1 MITAHLTTTSRVDR
15 PPYVWIAVALELLT
29 ALTAVPVG
37 IWLMQDPSG
46 AAISLPNDWISNTI
60 FGSYL
65 IPGLYLFAM
74 NGLGML
80 LTAALTVTR
89 HWSAPWLTGT
99 LAVGLIV
106 WILVQLVVMPETM
119 WLQWFFLATGLA
131 LGFIT
136 LFWMRRTGQLRLW

>member
-15 PPYVWIAVALELLT
+15 PRYVWIAVALELLT

-37 IWLMQDPSG
+37 IWFMQDPTG
-46 AAISLPNDWISNTI
+46 GVMGLPKGWIENTV
-60 FGSYL
+60 FGSYFV
-65 IPGLYLFAM
+65 PGLYLFAM

-80 LTAALTVTR
+80 LAAALTVMR
-89 HWSAPWLTGT
+89 HWLAPWLTGT

-106 WILVQLVVMPETM
+106 WILVQLAVMPETM
-119 WLQWFFLATGLA
+119 WLQWFFLVTGVV

-136 LFWMRRTGQLRLW
+136 LFWMRATRQLTLW